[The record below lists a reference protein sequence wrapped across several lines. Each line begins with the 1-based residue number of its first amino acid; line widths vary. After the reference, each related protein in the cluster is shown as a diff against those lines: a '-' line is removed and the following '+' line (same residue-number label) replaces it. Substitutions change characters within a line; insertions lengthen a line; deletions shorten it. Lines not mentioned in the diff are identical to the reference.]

1 MLFRFETENG
11 NSYRDFVARF
21 ERALLHWN
29 SVNESAGVTIEI
41 AQNQLTILRRNG
53 AVLWGNCGVV
63 EADGAVPIASYNQ
76 VCAERELGFS

>member
-1 MLFRFETENG
+1 MLFRLETENG
-11 NSYRDFVARF
+11 DSYRDFVARF

-41 AQNQLTILRRNG
+41 AQNQLALLPCNA

-63 EADGAVPIASYNQ
+63 QANGAFQSPSYNQ
-76 VCAERELGFS
+76 VGAERELGFS

>member
-29 SVNESAGVTIEI
+29 SVNESASVTVEI
-41 AQNQLTILRRNG
+41 AQNQLAILRCNG
-53 AVLWGNCGVV
+53 AVLSGNCGVV
-63 EADGAVPIASYNQ
+63 QANGAFQIPSYNQ